1 MRLIVAE
8 AILRCGHDALVGNQP
23 SQTWVRVTG
32 IPVLVEPD
40 PQGRPIAGCPNVG
53 VNLKPCTSTLA
64 VRRGYSSWVRI
75 GGHQVA
81 LDSVVGYTDGTPP
94 MAVDYTV
101 RDPGQTL
108 VGVSS

>member
-40 PQGRPIAGCPNVG
+40 PQGRPIGGCPNVG
-53 VNLKPCTSTLA
+53 VNLKPVSYTHLDVYKRQPHYGRAGAPTSPIF
-64 VRRGYSSWVRI
+64 S
-75 GGHQVA
+75 
-81 LDSVVGYTDGTPP
+81 
-94 MAVDYTV
+94 
-101 RDPGQTL
+101 
-108 VGVSS
+108 